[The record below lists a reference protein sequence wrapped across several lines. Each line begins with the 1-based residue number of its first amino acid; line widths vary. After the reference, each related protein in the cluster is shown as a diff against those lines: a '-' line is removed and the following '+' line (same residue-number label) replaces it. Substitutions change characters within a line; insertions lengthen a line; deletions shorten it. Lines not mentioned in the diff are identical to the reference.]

1 VKTVVDTFANSKFH
15 NSVLNSFRT
24 LSNSSSQGERNAK
37 VVLEEEKK
45 LEKGWSG
52 LVCQLQGKD
61 YFYQKKESC
70 VRVVVSYAS
79 SLAKK

>member
-1 VKTVVDTFANSKFH
+1 MSLILFERCRTRAVK
-15 NSVLNSFRT
+15 
-24 LSNSSSQGERNAK
+24 GEGNAK
-37 VVLEEEKK
+37 VVLEEEKNG
-45 LEKGWSG
+45 EGVVWSG